1 MLNFNIIKLGFLAI
15 LTMEV
20 NTDFWSNDHVK
31 ISYIFIHFW
40 EILNSVIFYLMCDYT
55 IIFADIVQENSNVKS
70 SKKIKLYYRFYMY
83 FRFQL
88 LVNAKENINVKSSKK
103 IKLWVLYFRF
113 QLLVNVKVLQLYFVF
128 YSKRWNIEKKICHCE
143 QEPEKFEARIR
154 NRKARTQ
161 EQKLENWKPE
171 EYRKARSP
179 QQEPGS

>member
-1 MLNFNIIKLGFLAI
+1 
-15 LTMEV
+15 
-20 NTDFWSNDHVK
+20 
-31 ISYIFIHFW
+31 
-40 EILNSVIFYLMCDYT
+40 MCDYT

-128 YSKRWNIEKKICHCE
+128 YSKRWNIEKKSVIVSRSRKNLKPKSE
-143 QEPEKFEARIR
+143 TGKPEPRSRNWKIGSQRYTGKLEAHSRSR
-154 NRKARTQ
+154 EVRRPETEP
-161 EQKLENWKPE
+161 EQKLE
-171 EYRKARSP
+171 S
-179 QQEPGS
+179 